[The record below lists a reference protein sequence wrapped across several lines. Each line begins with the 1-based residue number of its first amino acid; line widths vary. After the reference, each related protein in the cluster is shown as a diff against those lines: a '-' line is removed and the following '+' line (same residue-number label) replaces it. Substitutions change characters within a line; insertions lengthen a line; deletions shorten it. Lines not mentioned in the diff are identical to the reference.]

1 MTETHSAQFT
11 IHAIQL
17 DEVVGTLAASNK
29 KARRLHCDPMTLD
42 IERDYMQPRK
52 NRTPL
57 HLLDIKIEGPAPKL
71 AGWTLLAVLEGLGD
85 ECLLQC
91 VPGTEIDAKRW
102 SAADPGFCDHCQ
114 TTRRRKETFIVR
126 HDDGR
131 ELQVGRNCL
140 RDFLGHK
147 DARNVLNLWR
157 ALSFGEP
164 EEGDFGGYYSRD
176 SGAIELDELLC
187 LTAVMISL
195 WGWASR
201 GAAYTSDG
209 KVVATADIVSDF
221 LTGAGRFDTKP
232 GGYANQRELA
242 AAKAR
247 EEQDKVRAAVA
258 SVDRDEVQKA
268 IAWAAALTDENSY
281 LLNIGVIARAG
292 HVDKYKQYGFACS
305 ILSGYR
311 RTFER
316 EEAKRV
322 EREARPVSHH
332 FGEIKKR
339 EVFTLTVKNLIASES
354 EWGDTL
360 LHIFEDESGNSAKWF
375 CSGRSLMVADA
386 DGEFRQDG
394 SLSFDIKA
402 APGGYRPVSEG
413 DTLKVKATV
422 KAHSEYKGSKQTML
436 TRVVAI

>member
-11 IHAIQL
+11 IHAFQL
-17 DEVVGTLAASNK
+17 DEVIATLVASNK
-29 KARRLHCDPMTLD
+29 KARRLHCDVMTLE
-42 IERDYMQPRK
+42 IERDYEKPRR

-91 VPGTEIDAKRW
+91 VPGTEIDSKRW
-102 SAADPGFCDHCQ
+102 GAADPRFCDHCL
-114 TTRRRKETFIVR
+114 TTRRRNETFIVR

-157 ALSFGEP
+157 ALVFGES
-164 EEGDFGGYYSRD
+164 EEGSFGGYYSRD
-176 SGAIELDELLC
+176 SGAIEIDELLC

-201 GAAYTSDG
+201 GTAQAG
-209 KVVATADIVSDF
+209 GPAATADIVIDY
-221 LTGAGRFDTKP
+221 LTGNGRFCTSNSGRGAAD
-232 GGYANQRELA
+232 ANRC
-242 AAKAR
+242 AR
-247 EEQDKVRAAVA
+247 EEIAKVKAAVT

-268 IAWAAALTDENSY
+268 IAWASALTDENSY

-305 ILSGYR
+305 ILNSYR

-316 EEAKRV
+316 EEKKRV

-339 EVFTLTVKNLIASES
+339 EVFTLTLKSLIACES
-354 EWGDTL
+354 DWGDTL
-360 LHIFEDESGNSAKWF
+360 LHVFEDADGNVAKWF
-375 CSGRSLMVADA
+375 CSGRSLMVADPQ
-386 DGEFRQDG
+386 GQ
-394 SLSFDIKA
+394 FDIK
-402 APGGYRPVSEG
+402 GEQYEWIDGKRVDLSGYRPATEG
-413 DTLKVKATV
+413 DTLRVKATV
-422 KAHSEYKGSKQTML
+422 KAHDEYKGSKQTLL
-436 TRVVAI
+436 TRVLAA